1 MEFLSEFGMFFLKA
15 ATLTVA
21 AFLVIW
27 VLARLFI
34 REASPATGV
43 LRVVK
48 LNQQLRRMAR
58 AIHAKTLGRA
68 AYKRLRKQEKRQDK
82 ERERHGSEGAPGTER
97 RSRVFVLE
105 FKGDVK
111 ASAVAGLRREIT
123 ALLTVAEPGD
133 EAVVRLDSG
142 GGLVN
147 EYGLAASQLAR
158 LRDRGVPLTVCVDRI
173 AASGGYL
180 MACVAD
186 RILAAPF
193 AVVGSIGVVATV
205 PNLRRLLQKHDVEV
219 EQHTAGDYKR
229 TLSLLGENTD
239 QGRAKFKQQLQE
251 SHGLFKAYV
260 KQFRPDVDLERV
272 ATGEYWYGSQAVEL
286 GLVDELRTS
295 DDLLLA
301 RSGDADLLAVS
312 WEARKTLGT
321 RLSSVIEATVGR
333 LVLRGAQAAHDSQFV

>member
-34 REASPATGV
+34 REASPAAGV

-58 AIHAKTLGRA
+58 AIRAKTLGRA
-68 AYKRLRKQEKRQDK
+68 AYKRLRKREKRQDK
-82 ERERHGSEGAPGTER
+82 ERERHGSEGAPGVER
-97 RSRVFVLE
+97 RPRVFVLE
-105 FKGDVK
+105 FKGDLK

-123 ALLTVAEPGD
+123 ALLTVAEDGD
-133 EAVVRLDSG
+133 EVVMRLDSG

-158 LRDRGVPLTVCVDRI
+158 LRDRGVRLTVCVDRI

-205 PNLRRLLQKHDVEV
+205 PNVRRLLQKHDVEV

-229 TLSLLGENTD
+229 TLSLLGENTE

-251 SHGLFKAYV
+251 SHALFKAYV
-260 KQFRPDVDLERV
+260 KQFRPDLDLERV

-301 RSGDADLLAVS
+301 RSEDADLLAVS
-312 WEARKTLGT
+312 WEAHKTLGT
-321 RLSSVIEATVGR
+321 RLSSVLEATVGR
-333 LVLRGAQAAHDSQFV
+333 LVLRGAQAAHDSRYV